1 MHKTQKAALPVT
13 VKAGVREITHVHR
26 EYTDLL
32 IESKEVARTALP
44 GQFVMLKA
52 WEEERFDPLL
62 HRPFDISE
70 IDAQTGGL
78 RIISKVMGRGT
89 RLMSR
94 LTPGDEVTITGPLG
108 TGITSVQAGSIGLL
122 VRGVGAAAVIALAQK
137 ARAEGAEVIT
147 FLSASTREKLVC
159 REYLEPVSAELHI
172 ATNDGSEGYHGDAR
186 DLVEEVMQRRTID
199 AVYTCGSRRFARFI
213 QELHTGGRTDG
224 YIFME
229 GFMACGIGD
238 CHGCAVK
245 SADREGYYLVCRDGP
260 VFPADKVV
268 IE

>member
-1 MHKTQKAALPVT
+1 MHRTQKAAAPLT
-13 VKAGVREITHVHR
+13 VKAVVREIASVYR

-32 IESKEVARTALP
+32 VESKEVARKALP

-52 WEEERFDPLL
+52 WEEDRFDPLL

-70 IDAQTGGL
+70 LNAESGGL

-94 LTPGDEVTITGPLG
+94 LKPGDEVTITGPLG
-108 TGITSVQAGSIGLL
+108 TGITEITGASLGLL

-137 ARAEGAEVIT
+137 AYAQGTEVIT
-147 FLSASTREKLVC
+147 FLSASTSKKLVC
-159 REYLEPVSAELHI
+159 REYLEPVSTEIHI
-172 ATNDGSEGYHGDAR
+172 ATDDGSEGYKGDAR
-186 DLVEEVMQRRTID
+186 DIVERVLQQRSID
-199 AVYTCGSRRFARFI
+199 GMYSCGSRRFARYL
-213 QELHTGGRTDG
+213 QKLNAAERTRG

-229 GFMACGIGD
+229 GYMACGIGD

-245 SADREGYYLVCRDGP
+245 SADREGYYLVCQDGP
-260 VFPADKVV
+260 VFPAEKVV